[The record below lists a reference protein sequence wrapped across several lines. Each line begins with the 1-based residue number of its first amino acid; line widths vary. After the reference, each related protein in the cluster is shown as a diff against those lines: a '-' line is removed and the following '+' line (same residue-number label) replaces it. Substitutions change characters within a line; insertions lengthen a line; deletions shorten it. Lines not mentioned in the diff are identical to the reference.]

1 MKHMNTQKFEQ
12 FLETHGWKDK
22 PISFLAGDCSNR
34 KYYRLGTKNKDSI
47 LLMDAPP
54 PEERLGDFIEMASL
68 LKGLGLSVP
77 EIFNADLEK
86 GFALIEDFGD
96 QTYSRLLAQ
105 GNDEKYYTIATDTLI
120 HLHKTFDLKKNR
132 DLASFSFDIF
142 MRELGIMMDWYYPKA
157 YEAPLGDKEKES
169 FFAIWNKL
177 LSPLLMPETL
187 VLRDYMV
194 DNLVYLE
201 DRPGIKS
208 CGLLDFQD
216 ALLGRRAYDLVS
228 LLEDA
233 RYDVSPEIQAQMKAR
248 YLDAFPQLDRASF
261 LEEYAILGAQRSVKI
276 LGIFMRMYVRH
287 KQEKYLAHIP
297 RVWRWIEQ
305 DLTHPSLSQLKDWMA
320 RHMPVVERR
329 D

>member
-12 FLETHGWKDK
+12 FLKAHGWDNK
-22 PISFLAGDCSNR
+22 PIYFLAGDCSNR
-34 KYYRLGTKNKDSI
+34 KYYRLGVKNKGSVV
-47 LLMDAPP
+47 LMDAPP

-77 EIFNADLEK
+77 DILHADLEK

-96 QTYSRLLAQ
+96 RTYSRLLAQ
-105 GNDEKYYTIATDTLI
+105 GDDEKYYTIATDTLI
-120 HLHKTFDLKKNR
+120 YLHQTFDLKKYSG
-132 DLASFSFDIF
+132 LTLFSFDIF
-142 MRELGIMMDWYYPKA
+142 VRELDVMLEWYYPKA
-157 YEAPLGDKEKES
+157 YGAPLSAKNKES
-169 FFAIWNKL
+169 FLGIWKTL
-177 LSPLLMPETL
+177 LKPLLMPETL

-233 RYDVSPEIQAQMKAR
+233 RYDVSHEIQMKMKAR
-248 YLDAFPQLDRASF
+248 YLDAFPQLDRPSF
-261 LEEYAILGAQRSVKI
+261 LEEYAILGAQRSIKI

-305 DLTHPSLSQLKDWMA
+305 DLTHPSLSQLKDWME
-320 RHMPVVERR
+320 RHMPNVEGR
-329 D
+329 